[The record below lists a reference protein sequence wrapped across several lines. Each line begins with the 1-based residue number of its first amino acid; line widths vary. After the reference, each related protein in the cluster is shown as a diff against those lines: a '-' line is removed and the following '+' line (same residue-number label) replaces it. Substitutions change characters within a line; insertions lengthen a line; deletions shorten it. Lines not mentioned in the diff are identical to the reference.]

1 MTRTEPGD
9 VVMSTC
15 ARTMPDWPVPARS
28 CSGGLAS
35 VWPAPHE
42 AALDRPVFP
51 ESVSPKPGLGRQ
63 ADRSCRR
70 QVVRPPLRRQRGR
83 ASHSPCLRQPAL
95 VHRPYLHLLDWH
107 AALRYRC
114 SFDPGRDMLCILTS
128 PPRWLQ
134 WP

>member
-9 VVMSTC
+9 IVMSSC

-35 VWPAPHE
+35 VWPASHE

-51 ESVSPKPGLGRQ
+51 ESVSSKPGPGRL

-70 QVVRPPLRRQRGR
+70 QLVRPPLRRQRGR

-95 VHRPYLHLLDWH
+95 VHRLYLYLLDWR
-107 AALRYRC
+107 AALRYGC
-114 SFDPGRDMLCILTS
+114 SFDPGRDMLCLLTS